1 MSMQKP
7 LLIAICCLL
16 MSVACFSQQ
25 KSSSGTPAFRV
36 RWGSSLGGSISAEM
50 VKQQADS
57 PLVVFDQ
64 KGKRYPVVSFSVYY
78 KFNSSYKDEET
89 GRTNTIRELRVGDFD
104 GTDRFTQ
111 LWRESVRDNVKAED
125 EIRFRNILVRMPNG
139 KKMAAPET
147 VFTVR

>member
-1 MSMQKP
+1 MQKP
-7 LLIAICCLL
+7 LLITICCLL
-16 MSVACFSQQ
+16 MSVAGVSQQ
-25 KSSSGTPAFRV
+25 KSSSGTPVFRV
-36 RWGSSLGGSISAEM
+36 RWGNSLGGNVSAEM

-89 GRTNTIRELRVGDFD
+89 GRTKTIRELRVGDFD

>member
-1 MSMQKP
+1 MQKP
-7 LLIAICCLL
+7 LLIAACCLL
-16 MSVACFSQQ
+16 IALTGLGQQ
-25 KSSSGTPAFRV
+25 KSSAAAPVFRV
-36 RWGSSLGGSISAEM
+36 RWGSSLGGNVSADM
-50 VKQQADS
+50 VKQQVDS

-64 KGKRYPVVSFSVYY
+64 KGKRYPVASFSVFY
-78 KFNSSYKDEET
+78 KFNSTYKDEET

-104 GTDRFTQ
+104 GTDRFTE

>member
-7 LLIAICCLL
+7 LSIAILCLL
-16 MSVACFSQQ
+16 ITVTGFSQQ
-25 KSSSGTPAFRV
+25 KSSSTTPVFRV
-36 RWGSSLGGSISAEM
+36 RWGNSLGGNVSAELI
-50 VKQQADS
+50 KQQVDS

-64 KGKRYPVVSFSVYY
+64 KGKRYPVTSFSVYY
-78 KFNSSYKDEET
+78 SFNSSYKDEET
-89 GRTNTIRELRVGDFD
+89 GRTKTIRELRVGDFD
-104 GTDRFTQ
+104 GSDRFTP
-111 LWRESVRDNVKAED
+111 LWQESVRDNVKAED